1 MGSAPSVSD
10 SRRGVLEALKQRGE
24 ATVEEVARSLG
35 ITPAG
40 ARQHLAALIQEGLV
54 VEVDEPR
61 PLGTRGRPRRLY
73 SLTERAE
80 PLFPKT
86 YGELANELLGYLEAE
101 GDQVVDRLFDRRRDA
116 RVEAAQRRLARRHGL
131 RQKVAELTRIL
142 DEDGYL
148 ADWEARPDGTFRIT
162 EHNCAI
168 LVVAERQPRACRSE
182 IEFLRT
188 VLPGSRV
195 ERVTHIVAGAHQ
207 CAYVVT
213 PERASPGV
221 AG

>member
-1 MGSAPSVSD
+1 VLD
-10 SRRGVLEALKQRGE
+10 SLKQHGE
-24 ATVEEVARSLG
+24 ATVEEVAGSLG

-40 ARQHLAALIQEGLV
+40 ARQHLAALIREGLV

-61 PLGTRGRPRRLY
+61 PPGARGRPRRRY

-80 PLFPKT
+80 PLFPKA

-101 GDQVVDRLFDRRRDA
+101 GGEVVDRLFDRRRDA
-116 RVEAAQRRLARRHGL
+116 RVEAAKQRLARRNGFGA
-131 RQKVAELTRIL
+131 RVAELARIL

-148 ADWEARPDGTFRIT
+148 ADWEALPDGSFRIT

-168 LVVAERQPRACRSE
+168 LAVAERQPRACRAE
-182 IEFLRT
+182 IEFLQAA
-188 VLPGSRV
+188 LAGSTV

-213 PERASPGV
+213 PRQAPASEDD
-221 AG
+221 

>member
-1 MGSAPSVSD
+1 MGTAPSVSE
-10 SRRGVLEALKQRGE
+10 SRRGVLDALKRHGE
-24 ATVEEVARSLG
+24 ATVEEVAGSLG

-40 ARQHLAALIQEGLV
+40 ARQHLAALIGEGLV
-54 VEVDEPR
+54 APVDEPR
-61 PLGTRGRPRRLY
+61 PPGARGRPRRRY

-80 PLFPKT
+80 PLFPKA

-101 GDQVVDRLFDRRRDA
+101 GAQVVDRLFDRRRDA
-116 RVEAAQRRLARRHGL
+116 RVGAAKQRLARQNGFGER
-131 RQKVAELTRIL
+131 VAELARIL

-148 ADWEARPDGTFRIT
+148 ADWEALPDGTFRIT

-168 LVVAERQPRACRSE
+168 LAVAQRQPHACRAE
-182 IEFLRT
+182 IEFLRE
-188 VLPGSRV
+188 VLPDSTV

-213 PERASPGV
+213 PERAPRREGL
-221 AG
+221 